1 MGAAWNNRLFAASVG
16 AFYDWAMQ
24 REPVAAGYLRLIVG
38 ASDLLNAMDVVGEM
52 PDRSAILDVPCG
64 GGVTLRRLRPGQHV
78 RYVAAD
84 ISPTMLQRARRHVPS
99 ECNGTVEF
107 VQCNIEHMPFDDGEF
122 DLVVCFSGLHC
133 LPNPAA
139 AVTEM
144 ARCLRPGGRL
154 VADVAIA
161 GRLRRTDVF
170 ITAGRRAGIF
180 GPSASLADV
189 RRWLADAEL
198 IVNTEHPSGA
208 LIHISAYRPTL

>member
-1 MGAAWNNRLFAASVG
+1 MGGAWNNRLFAASVG

-24 REPVAAGYLRLIVG
+24 RERVVSGYLRLIVG
-38 ASDLLNAMDVVGEM
+38 ASAADLFNAMDVVGEM
-52 PDRSAILDVPCG
+52 PDRSAVLDVPCG

-84 ISPTMLQRARRHVPS
+84 ISPTMLQRARRHVRS
-99 ECNGTVEF
+99 QCNATVEF
-107 VQCNIEHMPFDDGEF
+107 VQCNIEHMPFDDSEF

-133 LPNPAA
+133 LPNPGA

-154 VADVAIA
+154 VADVAIG

-170 ITAGRRAGIF
+170 MAFGRRAGIF

-189 RRWLADAEL
+189 
-198 IVNTEHPSGA
+198 
-208 LIHISAYRPTL
+208 